1 MVEGERNTVMGRG
14 VVIGGVALLAAG
26 VFIAS
31 VTIAYQM
38 GLETG
43 RSGTTP
49 IIRADDGPV
58 KFRPQDPG
66 GMKIP
71 NRNKEIYQ
79 QMAKKADK
87 APRARMLPPPEKPIE
102 NLLLTLDRSFAGGG
116 TPAAPED
123 VSQPA
128 PLAPGQSAARKIE
141 PLAAPG
147 PVAVDGA
154 RETAAGAVPAP
165 RRRPIQ
171 WAAVANGGT
180 ASDGGTDSAAG
191 RQVAALP
198 GASAGGFA
206 AQLAA
211 TRTRESAGAA
221 LNKLRKANPALFQGL
236 RPEIVTSRPGKSRGT
251 WYRLRVGPF
260 ASRKAARGYCGRAAA
275 RKVACLIVSR

>member
-1 MVEGERNTVMGRG
+1 MVERERNTVMGRG
-14 VVIGGVALLAAG
+14 VVIGGAALLAAG

-43 RSGTTP
+43 RGRTTP
-49 IIRADDGPV
+49 IIRADDSPV
-58 KFRPQDPG
+58 KYRPQDPG

-79 QMAKKADK
+79 QLAKKADK
-87 APRARMLPPPEKPIE
+87 APREHMMPLPEKPIE
-102 NLLLTLDRSFAGGG
+102 NLLLTLDQSFARGGTTVARKG

-123 VSQPA
+123 VSQPSVA
-128 PLAPGQSAARKIE
+128 PKIE

-147 PVAVDGA
+147 PVAIEDA
-154 RETAAGAVPAP
+154 AAGAVPVP
-165 RRRPIQ
+165 RRRPVQ
-171 WAAVANGGT
+171 RAAVANGST
-180 ASDGGTDSAAG
+180 ASDGGTDSTTG

-221 LNKLRKANPALFQGL
+221 LNKLRKANPALFQGVH
-236 RPEIVTSRPGKSRGT
+236 PKIVTSRPGKSRGT